1 MLNYL
6 IVFIFLCILSYQ
18 HLICRKINKHT
29 CNINFLFHISG
40 VLYEGDEAS
49 LIHRIFMISLTVVRC
64 SYLWVFINMRKQ
76 YRYIGKWLISA
87 TISVEIFYFI
97 YKNNYFILH
106 RLHMTKN
113 IPYHVCYTGN
123 STVCKTLETCYSC
136 SRSCEPCRVL
146 TVNNTEL

>member
-87 TISVEIFYFI
+87 TISRKYFI
-97 YKNNYFILH
+97 SFKKTTILFC
-106 RLHMTKN
+106 TDYTWPKT
-113 IPYHVCYTGN
+113 YHIMFAIREILQCAKLWRHAT
-123 STVCKTLETCYSC
+123 
-136 SRSCEPCRVL
+136 RVHGH
-146 TVNNTEL
+146 VNPVEF